1 MRYRKR
7 PRGIGTFWW
16 SVGLSRLSNESSNG
30 SKLKS
35 GLWDLSTY
43 NVHTCTHVRPKLTL
57 FFAITGF
64 WMFKYTEWPKGKC
77 TDVNRKSRILY
88 ILVVSS
94 ENQLF
99 SLFLYDER
107 VEGRFSNKMH
117 RITPKLPCLVC
128 SQSTSGAIHIVSEGR
143 NFGLDFDINM
153 QWPQKDID
161 GWPHVRV
168 NNVYCISCCF
178 FSFCSTIL
186 LEWSQNFDVANAEIT
201 FTYTAYIHWRTK
213 MSSALPYKQKF
224 PSTKSTW
231 SKYIYTITYGIFWR
245 VNIFCCFALP
255 PMGSFSINVT

>member
-64 WMFKYTEWPKGKC
+64 WMYTEWPKGKC

-178 FSFCSTIL
+178 FLVLLYNFIRMIPKFWCGKCRNHFYIYCIHTLKDQNVIRFALQAEISEHKINLVKIHLHYNVWNILEGKHFLLFCST
-186 LEWSQNFDVANAEIT
+186 AN
-201 FTYTAYIHWRTK
+201 
-213 MSSALPYKQKF
+213 
-224 PSTKSTW
+224 
-231 SKYIYTITYGIFWR
+231 GI
-245 VNIFCCFALP
+245 IFY
-255 PMGSFSINVT
+255 